1 MKQEKSCGAIILRKD
16 TEELQ
21 VLLLKHNAGHWAFA
35 KGHVEANETE
45 EQTALRE
52 IKEET
57 NLDVKLD
64 TKFRTTVTYSPM
76 EDVEKEVVYFLAYKT
91 EGNETPQ
98 LEEISQMKW
107 LNLDEAKNTVTY
119 ERDKEILQKV
129 EKYLKQQ

>member
-1 MKQEKSCGAIILRKD
+1 MKQEKSCGAIILKGQSK
-16 TEELQ
+16 ELK

-35 KGHVEANETE
+35 KGHVEGNETE

-57 NLDVKLD
+57 SLDVTLD
-64 TKFRTTVTYSPM
+64 TNFRTTVKYSPM

-107 LNLDEAKNTVTY
+107 LNLEEAMNTVTY

-129 EKYLKQQ
+129 EKYLEEK